1 MCYLTVI
8 VALISHVCGHGRL
21 MEPPGRN
28 AMWRFGFPNPVNYN
42 DNELFCGGYA
52 VQWEQ
57 NSGKCGVCG
66 DAYNLNSPRPHEAGG
81 DYGKGIITRR
91 YSAGQEVEVE
101 VELTAN
107 HYGRFEMFLCPNN
120 NPRYE
125 ATQECFDRYPLVVS
139 ETRENRFLIPNE
151 SEKQGTFSYK
161 VRLPRG
167 VTCTQCVVQWTYYT
181 GNMWGTC
188 PNGTEAVGCG
198 KAETFRNCADIGI
211 YSNTGSGVPPIF
223 VTSQQK
229 NPFLLYY
236 RDLRADPAN
245 NVFPLIVRD
254 QICLPTPR
262 YSRIPGMET
271 WCQQNCMRY
280 PPNCPE
286 DVCHCPRT
294 CEAIGEIRG
303 LEGADTYC
311 LDQCLNYGTKCPVK
325 RCRCY

>member
-1 MCYLTVI
+1 
-8 VALISHVCGHGRL
+8 
-21 MEPPGRN
+21 ME
-28 AMWRFGFPNPVNYN
+28 
-42 DNELFCGGYA
+42 
-52 VQWEQ
+52 
-57 NSGKCGVCG
+57 
-66 DAYNLNSPRPHEAGG
+66 
-81 DYGKGIITRR
+81 I
-91 YSAGQEVEVE
+91 
-101 VELTAN
+101 ELTAN
-107 HYGRFEMFLCPNN
+107 HYGRFEMYLCPNN

-139 ETRENRFLIPNE
+139 DTRENRFLIPNE

-236 RDLRADPAN
+236 RDLRADPQN
-245 NVFPLIVRD
+245 NVFPLIVR
-254 QICLPTPR
+254 
-262 YSRIPGMET
+262 
-271 WCQQNCMRY
+271 
-280 PPNCPE
+280 
-286 DVCHCPRT
+286 
-294 CEAIGEIRG
+294 
-303 LEGADTYC
+303 
-311 LDQCLNYGTKCPVK
+311 
-325 RCRCY
+325 